1 MERIPAGEN
10 YEKLKNSEFKPPV
23 MLERPKIKRE
33 EVLVYVDV
41 NVGPGK

>member
-1 MERIPAGEN
+1 
-10 YEKLKNSEFKPPV
+10 

-41 NVGPGK
+41 NVGPGKYLRKI